1 MGETSTTAAVIGAGP
16 AGLAAALGAG
26 KAGADV
32 VLAAPPQGVASRT
45 PDLRTAALF
54 AGSIALLKNLGAWSQ
69 IAPHS
74 APILA
79 IRIIDDT
86 GALLR
91 APEVVFTAGEAGY
104 EAFGWNIPNA
114 VLVSALMAAAGAP
127 GSRVRVLETAGITGL
142 SLGGDLARLTTQ
154 EGESFQARLVAG
166 ADGRN
171 SISRSAAGIATR
183 TWQYPQ
189 AALVTTFAH
198 TRPHRSISTEF
209 HRPAGPLTT
218 VPLPGD
224 RSSLVWVEAPDV
236 AKGLATLDDTAFG
249 NALEERLQGLLGGV
263 GEITPRAVFPLSGLT
278 AEAFGRNRVALVGE
292 AGHVI
297 PPIGAQGLNL
307 GLRDAATLAECVA
320 LALARG
326 LDPGGAGTL
335 DDYNRRRRPDVTSR
349 IATVD
354 VLNRSLLSSLLPVH
368 LARGFGLVAL
378 KTFAPLRR
386 IAIREGLGPSGD
398 RSPDDVPA
406 LLLADGVRL
415 LSERAAAKSH
425 SSAA

>member
-1 MGETSTTAAVIGAGP
+1 MGEASTTAAVIGAGP
-16 AGLAAALGAG
+16 AGLAAALGLG

-32 VLAAPPQGVASRT
+32 VLAAPQQGGASRA

-54 AGSIALLKNLGAWSQ
+54 AGSIELLKNLGAWAR
-69 IAPHS
+69 IAPDS
-74 APILA
+74 APIHA

-91 APEVVFTAGEAGY
+91 APEVVFTADEAGY
-104 EAFGWNIPNA
+104 ETFGWNIPNA
-114 VLVSALMAAAGAP
+114 VLVSALMAAAGAAN
-127 GSRVRVLETAGITGL
+127 SRIRILETAGITGIEV
-142 SLGGDLARLTTQ
+142 GGDVARLTTR
-154 EGESFQARLVAG
+154 EGESFTARLVAG

-171 SISRSAAGIATR
+171 SSSRHAAGIGTQ

-189 AALVTTFAH
+189 AALVCSFAH
-198 TRPHRSISTEF
+198 TRPHRNISTEF
-209 HRPAGPLTT
+209 HRPAGPFTT

-224 RSSLVWVEAPDV
+224 RSSLVWVETPDA
-236 AKGLATLDDTAFG
+236 AKDLATLDDSAFG
-249 NALEERLQGLLGGV
+249 TAIEERLQGLLGSV

-278 AEAFGRNRVALVGE
+278 ADAFGRNRVALVGE

-326 LDPGGAGTL
+326 RDPGGVETL

-354 VLNRSLLSSLLPVH
+354 VLNRSLLSGLLPVQ

-398 RSPDDVPA
+398 GLSGDVPA
-406 LLLADGVRL
+406 LLLADGARL
-415 LSERAAAKSH
+415 LSERAASTSH
-425 SSAA
+425 STAA